1 MPPSLY
7 YIMYS
12 IFKKE
17 INSFFNS
24 LIAYLVI
31 LVFLTFV
38 GLYVWVLPES
48 SVISFGFSD
57 IDPLFQYGPLAF
69 LLLIPAITMRTF
81 AEEKKDGTIELLLT
95 QPLSDWD
102 IIFGKY
108 LASYTLVLMSLI
120 PTLVYYFSVFQLGS
134 PVGNIDSAAVFS
146 SYVGL
151 SLLGAAFCAIG
162 IFTSVI
168 TKNQVV
174 AFIICVI
181 FCYVLLDGLGRLA
194 TINLWGQYASL
205 LSGLGMAF
213 HYQSLSRGMID
224 SRDVLY
230 FMSIIVIMLVA
241 AKKVL
246 GSRNW

>member
-1 MPPSLY
+1 
-7 YIMYS
+7 MYN
-12 IFKKE
+12 IFLKE

-81 AEEKKDGTIELLLT
+81 SEEKKEGTIELLLT
-95 QPLSDWD
+95 RPLSDWD
-102 IIFGKY
+102 IILGKY
-108 LASYTLVLMSLI
+108 FASLALVLMSLL
-120 PTLVYYFSVFQLGS
+120 PTLVYYFSVVQLGS
-134 PVGNIDSAAVFS
+134 PVGNIDSASVFS

-151 SLLGAAFCAIG
+151 SLLGASFCAIG
-162 IFTSVI
+162 IFTSLI

-174 AFIICVI
+174 AFIVCVI
-181 FCYVLLDGLGRLA
+181 FCYILLDGLGRLA
-194 TINLWGQYASL
+194 TVNLWGQYASL
-205 LSGLGMAF
+205 LSSLGIAY
-213 HYQSLSRGMID
+213 HYQSLSRGIID

-230 FMSIIVIMLVA
+230 FLSIIVLMLLA
-241 AKKVL
+241 GKKIL